1 MFLTFNSLLRAKRC
15 NKYIGELIGTRTSN
29 IHPARASTAVS
40 APEASGRPQHVPWEW
55 SPAHLGSWE
64 VPPILQQVQM
74 GWLEPRG
81 WGTPAAI
88 WSYPS
93 LHFEVLGCCK
103 MQKELLGNVVSIK
116 INALTRSQIATANV
130 LLNEI

>member
-1 MFLTFNSLLRAKRC
+1 MAPEHPTSTQHEQALLCQLLRPLADP
-15 NKYIGELIGTRTSN
+15 SM
-29 IHPARASTAVS
+29 
-40 APEASGRPQHVPWEW
+40 
-55 SPAHLGSWE
+55 SPGNGALLTWGSWE
-64 VPPILQQVQM
+64 VPTILQQVQM

>member
-1 MFLTFNSLLRAKRC
+1 MVPLLPCALLSWG
-15 NKYIGELIGTRTSN
+15 N
-29 IHPARASTAVS
+29 
-40 APEASGRPQHVPWEW
+40 
-55 SPAHLGSWE
+55 WE
-64 VPPILQQVQM
+64 VPTIIQQLQMEWSELTV
-74 GWLEPRG
+74 
-81 WGTPAAI
+81 WGTRAAI

-116 INALTRSQIATANV
+116 INALTRSQTATANV